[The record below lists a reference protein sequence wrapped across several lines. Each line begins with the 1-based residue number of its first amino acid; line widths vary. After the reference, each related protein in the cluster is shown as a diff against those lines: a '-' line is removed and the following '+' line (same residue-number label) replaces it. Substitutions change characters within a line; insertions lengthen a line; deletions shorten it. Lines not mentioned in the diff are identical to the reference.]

1 MRAVA
6 DLRTTFLLMGIS
18 CFAQTKKL
26 PTPDMKRQTI
36 SVMETYKQRKSV
48 REYSAKALSEQDLS
62 DLLWA
67 AQGQNREDGHLTS
80 PTAMNRQEIRLY
92 VFTEKSV
99 SLYDPDPQAN
109 TLTQVASGDHRG
121 IMASGQDFV
130 KNAPVVLLMVADMD
144 KFRSNNQHAQWM
156 VAVDT
161 GIVCENINLFCSA
174 AGLCTVPRGTMDSKA
189 ISTLLGLNDNQIPL
203 INNPVGYPSK

>member
-1 MRAVA
+1 MKKQSLV
-6 DLRTTFLLMGIS
+6 TTFLLMGIS
-18 CFAQTKKL
+18 CFAQTTKL

-36 SVMETYKQRKSV
+36 SVMATYKQRKSV

-62 DLLWA
+62 ALLWA

-99 SLYDPDPQAN
+99 SLYDPQAN

>member
-1 MRAVA
+1 MKKQSLV
-6 DLRTTFLLMGIS
+6 TTFLLMGIS
-18 CFAQTKKL
+18 CFAQTTKL

-48 REYSAKALSEQDLS
+48 REYSAKALSAQDLS

-99 SLYDPDPQAN
+99 SLYDPQAN

-174 AGLCTVPRGTMDSKA
+174 AGLCTVPRGTKDSKA

>member
-1 MRAVA
+1 MKKLSLV
-6 DLRTTFLLMGIS
+6 TTFLLMGIS
-18 CFAQTKKL
+18 CFAQTTKL

-99 SLYDPDPQAN
+99 SLYDPQAN

-144 KFRSNNQHAQWM
+144 KFRSNNQHDQWM

>member
-1 MRAVA
+1 MKKLSLV
-6 DLRTTFLLMGIS
+6 TTFLLMGIS
-18 CFAQTKKL
+18 CFAQTTKL

-92 VFTEKSV
+92 VFTEKSI
-99 SLYDPDPQAN
+99 SLYDPQAN

>member
-1 MRAVA
+1 MKKQSLV
-6 DLRTTFLLMGIS
+6 TTFLLMGIS
-18 CFAQTKKL
+18 CFAQTTKL

-99 SLYDPDPQAN
+99 SLYDPQAN

-174 AGLCTVPRGTMDSKA
+174 TGLCTVPRGTMDSKA

>member
-1 MRAVA
+1 MKKLSLV
-6 DLRTTFLLMGIS
+6 TTFLLMGIS
-18 CFAQTKKL
+18 CFAQTTKL

-62 DLLWA
+62 DSLWA

-99 SLYDPDPQAN
+99 SLYDPQAN

>member
-1 MRAVA
+1 MKKLSLV
-6 DLRTTFLLMGIS
+6 TTFLLMGIS
-18 CFAQTKKL
+18 CFAQTTKL

-99 SLYDPDPQAN
+99 SLYDPQAN

-156 VAVDT
+156 VAVDA

-189 ISTLLGLNDNQIPL
+189 ICTLLGLNDNQIPL